1 MTLEEME
8 VALGLLTDRVS
19 AAETS
24 ITTLDELTVDL
35 EEDLGLLTARTSAI
49 ETSTPTNEELMFST
63 TIPEWNGLTVF
74 SSGPR
79 MTLFCAPGP
88 VRILGVDLSIEYST
102 ISGGVA
108 ITSSNT
114 NYWRLVLERGLPA
127 GSFPDMTAKTT
138 QISGAEAGGAIYT
151 RKTWSFDSANWNSDR
166 DLDKGDLLCLTW
178 QKFGD
183 PTDVRLPMTVTVRYA
198 PK

>member
-19 AAETS
+19 A
-24 ITTLDELTVDL
+24 L
-35 EEDLGLLTARTSAI
+35 EV
-49 ETSTPTNEELMFST
+49 STPTVEELMFST

-88 VRILGVDLSIEYST
+88 VQILGVDISIEYST
-102 ISGGVA
+102 ISGAAA
-108 ITSSNT
+108 IVSSNV
-114 NYWRLVLERGLPA
+114 NYWRLVLERGLPS
-127 GSFPDMTAKTT
+127 GSFPDMAAKTT

-151 RKTWSFDSANWNSDR
+151 RKTWSFDSANWNEDR
-166 DLDKGDLLCLTW
+166 DLDKGDLLCLLW

-198 PK
+198 PR